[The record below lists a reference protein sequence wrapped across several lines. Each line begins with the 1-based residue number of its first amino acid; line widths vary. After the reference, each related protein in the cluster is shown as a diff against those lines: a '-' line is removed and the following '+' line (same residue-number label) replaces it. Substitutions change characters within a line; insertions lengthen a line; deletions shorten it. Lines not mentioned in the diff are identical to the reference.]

1 MGLKDERE
9 LEVTRGKLR
18 VLEERLA
25 AARTEPRDNPR
36 AHELSLRSLTRMI
49 NQRKEEITRFQAHAI
64 EK

>member
-1 MGLKDERE
+1 MGLKDEHE

-25 AARTEPRDNPR
+25 AARTEPPDNPR

-49 NQRKEEITRFQAHAI
+49 NQLKEEIARFQAHAI

>member
-1 MGLKDERE
+1 MGLKDEHE

-36 AHELSLRSLTRMI
+36 AHEL
-49 NQRKEEITRFQAHAI
+49 
-64 EK
+64 

>member
-9 LEVTRGKLR
+9 LAVTRGKLR

-25 AARTEPRDNPR
+25 VARTEPRDNPR

-49 NQRKEEITRFQAHAI
+49 NQLKEEIARFQAHAV